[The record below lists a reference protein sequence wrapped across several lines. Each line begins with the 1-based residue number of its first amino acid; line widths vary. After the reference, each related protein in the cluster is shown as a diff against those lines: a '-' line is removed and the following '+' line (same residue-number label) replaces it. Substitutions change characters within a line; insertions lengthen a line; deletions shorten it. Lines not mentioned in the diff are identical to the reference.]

1 MVVACWGRVLG
12 IWSAIVGEKVYVVD
26 MIVIMY

>member
-1 MVVACWGRVLG
+1 MLACWGRVLRM
-12 IWSAIVGEKVYVVD
+12 WSAIVGEKVYVVD